1 MNICFTSKQKNSD
14 SKLKDDTK
22 KKNKGKKKQK
32 FVERLHVNALID
44 KIFCVIVLSF
54 TF

>member
-22 KKNKGKKKQK
+22 KKNKGKKITEICRKTACK
-32 FVERLHVNALID
+32 CTD
-44 KIFCVIVLSF
+44 
-54 TF
+54 